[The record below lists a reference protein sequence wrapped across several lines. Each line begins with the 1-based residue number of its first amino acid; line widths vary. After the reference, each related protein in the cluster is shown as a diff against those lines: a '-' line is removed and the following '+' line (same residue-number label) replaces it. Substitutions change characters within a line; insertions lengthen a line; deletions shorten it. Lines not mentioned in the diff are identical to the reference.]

1 MLPLRHNLTVSS
13 SERKHNNE
21 AKTDVHSTAFCLALG
36 LTTGAWAADGLSG
49 QSYTVSDGMIRLFAP
64 QGYEGTETIAL
75 PSDYCGHT
83 GHSVTWTVQDGKG
96 TLKLNHCWRYDS
108 TGWYGICIDGGS
120 TLADAVIELEG
131 SFTYSYLH
139 TTGWTSPCA
148 RPPPAPGRSWSCVP
162 TTAALPTRR
171 ETWWWK
177 AAIC

>member
-75 PSDYCGHT
+75 PSGDCGHT

-96 TLKLNHCWRYDS
+96 ILKLNHCGCYDS
-108 TGWYGICIDGGS
+108 TG
-120 TLADAVIELEG
+120 
-131 SFTYSYLH
+131 
-139 TTGWTSPCA
+139 
-148 RPPPAPGRSWSCVP
+148 
-162 TTAALPTRR
+162 
-171 ETWWWK
+171 
-177 AAIC
+177 